1 MKLLDPTGA
10 ITVENPCWAA
20 GRPEVTVHRIV
31 AGLKPTEPTTMKLS
45 GALVPEGVV
54 TVTLYVVDTTSVL
67 GTTPTM
73 KISCQSELAKLI
85 AAEATTE
92 PVDASRKSTE

>member
-20 GRPEVTVHRIV
+20 GRLEVAVHRIV
-31 AGLKPTEPTTMKLS
+31 AGLKLTAPATMKFS
-45 GALVPEGVV
+45 GELVPEGVV
-54 TVTLYVVDTTSVL
+54 TVSLYVVEAASVL

-73 KISCQSELAKLI
+73 KMSCQSALAKLI

-92 PVDASRKSTE
+92 FVDASRKSTE